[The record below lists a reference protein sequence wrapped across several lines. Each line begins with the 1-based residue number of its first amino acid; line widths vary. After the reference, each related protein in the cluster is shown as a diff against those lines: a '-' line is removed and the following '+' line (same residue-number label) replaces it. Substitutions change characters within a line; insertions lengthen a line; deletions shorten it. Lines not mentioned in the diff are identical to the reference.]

1 MKSQVQHE
9 LMQLVNGST
18 KGKTKLAS
26 MIKRMQDQDQQND
39 AKQSLNN
46 SIIIENNKASDDSIT
61 KTASNISL
69 STKNDKFSSLV
80 CPQPFNSRPIKK
92 TFSMQ
97 HPVSY
102 LSVNLINKGSS
113 KEHIN
118 NVGLLK
124 HSISFTA
131 KQENA
136 PKGKIIY

>member
-1 MKSQVQHE
+1 MKNQVQNE

-18 KGKTKLAS
+18 KGKSKLAS
-26 MIKRMQDQDQQND
+26 MIKRMQDQDQSIDLNGEICTRQSSHSIAEND
-39 AKQSLNN
+39 ATSKITSNASL
-46 SIIIENNKASDDSIT
+46 T
-61 KTASNISL
+61 
-69 STKNDKFSSLV
+69 TKNDKFSSLV

-113 KEHIN
+113 KEYIN

-136 PKGKIIY
+136 PKGKIIF